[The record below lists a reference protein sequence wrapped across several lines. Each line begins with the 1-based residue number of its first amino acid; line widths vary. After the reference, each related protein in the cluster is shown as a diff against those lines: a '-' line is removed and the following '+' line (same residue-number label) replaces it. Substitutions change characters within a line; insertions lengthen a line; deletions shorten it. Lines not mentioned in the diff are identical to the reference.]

1 MNYVDSD
8 MVKEYIENEKNYIKE
23 DILNEQK
30 YHYDIRGLEED
41 IHMLENL
48 TEEDIRNITQKIND
62 DEELQDK
69 INELIHYW
77 IYHR

>member
-8 MVKEYIENEKNYIKE
+8 MVKEYIENEIEYIDNYGLECDKQDIEYLNGLTDE
-23 DILNEQK
+23 DI
-30 YHYDIRGLEED
+30 EE
-41 IHMLENL
+41 
-48 TEEDIRNITQKIND
+48 ITQKVND

-77 IYHR
+77 LYHK

>member
-8 MVKEYIENEKNYIKE
+8 MVYEYIENEKNYIKQ
-23 DILNEQK
+23 DMLTSGFSKDLLLDLN
-30 YHYDIRGLEED
+30 
-41 IHMLENL
+41 MLENL
-48 TEEDIRNITQKIND
+48 TENDIEDITQKIND

-69 INELIHYW
+69 ITELIHYW